1 VLEKKIVVPGVR
13 SPVDLEKNPWWVAKK
28 WVAHAFN
35 KLLLRFSHVKMIKSD
50 SQKRVAVFFME
61 NLSVKL
67 METLLNVLGTIRR
80 GEMVTERVAAL
91 SLNYLI
97 LWYEFG
103 CSI

>member
-1 VLEKKIVVPGVR
+1 
-13 SPVDLEKNPWWVAKK
+13 
-28 WVAHAFN
+28 
-35 KLLLRFSHVKMIKSD
+35 MIKSD

-103 CSI
+103 CSIWIFEYAYFFWMKIAIAGLSTY

>member
-1 VLEKKIVVPGVR
+1 
-13 SPVDLEKNPWWVAKK
+13 
-28 WVAHAFN
+28 
-35 KLLLRFSHVKMIKSD
+35 MIKSD

-103 CSI
+103 SIWIFEYAYFFWMKIAIAGLSTY

>member
-1 VLEKKIVVPGVR
+1 
-13 SPVDLEKNPWWVAKK
+13 
-28 WVAHAFN
+28 
-35 KLLLRFSHVKMIKSD
+35 MIKSD
-50 SQKRVAVFFME
+50 SQKRVASYFME

-97 LWYEFG
+97 LW
-103 CSI
+103 